1 MSLDQIDAIALSAAT
16 ARKEMAILRAVLTGR
31 TASRALSKND
41 MRRQMKELF
50 KIVDTILGSVDELV
64 TALSQPADAD
74 EADLTI

>member
-1 MSLDQIDAIALSAAT
+1 MSLDQIDAVALSAAT

>member
-1 MSLDQIDAIALSAAT
+1 MSLDQIDAVALSAAT
-16 ARKEMAILRAVLTGR
+16 ARKEMTILRAVLTGR
-31 TASRALSKND
+31 KSSRALSKND